1 MPLYWLALPRV
12 SGQRFPVYLTGLFAR
27 TLDGFCRKIAYPP
40 RVIAVKVRTRS
51 QKSIPIYELHSN
63 DDAELTNDML
73 DHIALGSLIFTAI
86 SLLFGAIAILDMP
99 YKNAVNRN
107 HPHQD
112 AIYYAGWV
120 SLFTL
125 HAIWPLLWIWSAVY
139 REDLSPRFAQINED
153 TAINDKAAAEASDT
167 NADVESLDADITDS
181 VTLLRHKFEVLDDR
195 IERIEKAITSATEA
209 A

>member
-1 MPLYWLALPRV
+1 
-12 SGQRFPVYLTGLFAR
+12 
-27 TLDGFCRKIAYPP
+27 
-40 RVIAVKVRTRS
+40 
-51 QKSIPIYELHSN
+51 
-63 DDAELTNDML
+63 ML
-73 DHIALGSLIFTAI
+73 DHIALGILIFTAI
-86 SLLFGAIAILDMP
+86 SLLFGTIAILNIP
-99 YKNAVNRN
+99 YKIAVNRN

-139 REDLSPRFAQINED
+139 REDPGPRFAQINED
-153 TAINDKAAAEASDT
+153 TAINDNAAEEASDA
-167 NADVESLDADITDS
+167 NADAAHLDEDITDS

-195 IERIEKAITSATEA
+195 IERIEKAIMEASAA